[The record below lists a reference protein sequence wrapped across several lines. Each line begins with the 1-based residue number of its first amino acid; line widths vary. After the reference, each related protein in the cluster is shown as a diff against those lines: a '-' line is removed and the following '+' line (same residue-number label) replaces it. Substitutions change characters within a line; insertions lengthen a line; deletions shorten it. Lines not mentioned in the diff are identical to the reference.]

1 MPNSLVDLNLH
12 QFPDTYLAGTWR
24 VESRELHRAA
34 ANAPLAQATHLH
46 LHKEGLRLDTLTAPL
61 AGEWRITR
69 DPLLSRPYLEFIVD
83 GETVRALI
91 TRLRR
96 STDGLYQALVLYFQ
110 SGLELVLTQP

>member
-1 MPNSLVDLNLH
+1 MSYSLVDLNLQ
-12 QFPDTYLAGTWR
+12 QFPDAYLAGTWR
-24 VESRELHRAA
+24 VESRALHSAPQT
-34 ANAPLAQATHLH
+34 APLAQATHLH
-46 LHKEGLRLDTLTAPL
+46 LHEEGLRLDTLGTPL
-61 AGEWRITR
+61 SGDWCVTR
-69 DPLLSRPYLEFIVD
+69 DPLLSRPYLEFSVG